1 VISDIK
7 SMTADFGF
15 CLFKFSNR
23 KTNVVAHK
31 LARSVESCSC
41 TVSIGVIPEI
51 IRDELCN
58 DVA

>member
-1 VISDIK
+1 
-7 SMTADFGF
+7 MTADFES

-23 KTNVVAHK
+23 KTNLVAHK

-41 TVSIGVIPEI
+41 TVSVGVIPEI